1 MTTTDDRTLSSPE
14 GLQSALEALHK
25 KYGDTSIMR
34 LGDKPEMN
42 IDVISSGNIAIDMA
56 LGVGGFPRGRIAEVF
71 GPESSGKTTLCLHY
85 AAEVQKAGGVVAF
98 IDAEHAL
105 DPKYARQL
113 GVNTDELLISQ
124 PDYGEQALDIVDK
137 LVASGGVTLIIVD
150 SVAALTPKSEID
162 GEMGDSNVG
171 KHARMMSQALRKI
184 TGNTNTTKTTVV
196 FTNQIREKIG
206 VLFGSPETTPG
217 GRALKFYSTIR
228 IDIRRLAND
237 KKDGDVVGNGVKVK
251 IIKNKVAP
259 PFREVEL
266 DLLYG
271 EGFSNERA
279 MLTLGVDFGVVIKK
293 GAYYYDTDG
302 EAYGQGLAN
311 AGDELKSDPERSE
324 LLRKAIWTAF
334 EGEGL
339 PEGEPVDVD

>member
-1 MTTTDDRTLSSPE
+1 MAKTDTAAPE
-14 GLQSALEALHK
+14 GLQAALDALHK

-42 IDVISSGNIAIDMA
+42 VDVISSGNIAIDMA
-56 LGVGGFPRGRIAEVF
+56 LGVGGFPKGRIAEVF

-85 AAEVQKAGGVVAF
+85 AAEVQKEGGVVAF
-98 IDAEHAL
+98 VDAEHAL

-113 GVNTDELLISQ
+113 GVNTDDLLISQ
-124 PDYGEQALDIVDK
+124 PDYGEQALDIVDM
-137 LVASGGVTLIIVD
+137 LVASGGVNLIIVD

-162 GEMGDSNVG
+162 GEMGDANVG

-184 TGNTNTTKTTVV
+184 TANTNRTKTTVI

-206 VLFGSPETTPG
+206 VMFGSPETTPG

-228 IDIRRLAND
+228 IDVRRLAND
-237 KKDGDVVGNGVKVK
+237 KDKSGEAVGNGVKVK

-279 MLTLGVDFGVVIKK
+279 MLEAGVDFGVVIKK
-293 GAYYYDTDG
+293 GAWYYDTNG

-311 AGDELKSDPERSE
+311 AGDALKSDPERSAS
-324 LLRKAIWTAF
+324 LRKAVWTAF

-339 PEGEPVDVD
+339 PEGDPVNID